1 MTRRI
6 MKSRTQE
13 CGIEGGRRKRMDERR
28 GGEEEWNDERKK
40 KTGRD
45 SKGLGKKRKKGGR
58 R

>member
-1 MTRRI
+1 VAL
-6 MKSRTQE
+6 KV
-13 CGIEGGRRKRMDERR
+13 GGERGWMRGGNRKERMDEGR